1 MLPTIGRIVH
11 YTLTQGDAN
20 AINKRR
26 ADYAAFQKTLMGTP
40 DPGHRGATGH
50 VAHNGNH
57 ATAGDV
63 FPATVVR
70 VFNESTTTANLQVLL
85 DGTDTYWATSRAEGD
100 GAGFW
105 AWPPRA

>member
-11 YTLTQGDAN
+11 YTLTEADAK

-26 ADYAAFQKTLMGTP
+26 ADFYAFQQTLAGTP

-50 VAHNGNH
+50 VAHTGNQ
-57 ATAGDV
+57 ASTGDV
-63 FPATVVR
+63 CPAMVVR
-70 VFNESTTTANLQVLL
+70 TFGGTAANLQVHL
-85 DGTDTYWATSRAEGD
+85 DGTDTYWATSRSEGE

-105 AWPPRA
+105 VWPPRV